1 MASVSGE
8 VMVSGEVVSGEVMAL
23 STPDIDTDVN
33 VLEET
38 NDFDYPNP
46 ARYTQI
52 KVIQK
57 SLFGETRL
65 IFDSWLKRNMV
76 VKVSHIHL
84 IKSRNATTQNNV
96 LIQEDVRRE
105 VHIMKDLAI
114 LNQLPDHSICA
125 QTHGLSITPKV
136 ANLRQGYKY
145 INGFVGSFEDETY
158 HYLVTE
164 HANGESL
171 MEVIGRTPQ
180 TRISEDIARLWFRQI
195 CLAIKFLHGHSI
207 VHLDLSLENICMNFP
222 SNRVEGKYT
231 EEELVGGQIKLIDFG
246 LAGKY
251 PTETQSNHLNLLH
264 EVETSTCACL
274 NCTNSE
280 RALLAKAYAIER
292 WGNPLRNLSSSELK
306 FLCRPT
312 CGQVHKIGKMGYMAP
327 EIYADTAW
335 DAYKADIYSLGV
347 ILYILLT
354 GRPPYKKP
362 IQSDMWFHVIFNGNW
377 RQPKIKNQTPASV
390 YNWLS
395 EDALDLIDLMIS
407 PQSQRPC
414 IDQVLAHPW
423 LRSPIGGLKR
433 DRSIPSGRET
443 KYARQSTF

>member
-1 MASVSGE
+1 MASVLSE
-8 VMVSGEVVSGEVMAL
+8 VGASSSPE
-23 STPDIDTDVN
+23 TDTDTDTVIS
-33 VLEET
+33 VSWET
-38 NDFDYPNP
+38 DQRKNDLDYPDP
-46 ARYTQI
+46 VRYTQI
-52 KVIQK
+52 KVIQR

-65 IFDSWLKRNMV
+65 IFDSLLKKNIV
-76 VKVSHIHL
+76 VKASHLHL
-84 IKSRNATTQNNV
+84 INSRTAITQNNI

-105 VHIMKDLAI
+105 VCIMKDLAI
-114 LNQLPDHSICA
+114 LNQLPDLSISA

-145 INGFVGSFEDETY
+145 INGFIGSLEDKNY

-231 EEELVGGQIKLIDFG
+231 EEELVRGQIKLIDFG

-251 PTETQSNHLNLLH
+251 PIETQPSHLNLLR

-274 NCTNSE
+274 NCTASE
-280 RALLAKAYAIER
+280 RELLAKTYAIER
-292 WGNPLRNLSSSELK
+292 YGKKLKNPASCELK
-306 FLCRPT
+306 FLCRPN
-312 CGQVHKIGKMGYMAP
+312 CGQVHRMGKKGYMAP
-327 EIYADTAW
+327 EIYADAAW
-335 DAYKADIYSLGV
+335 DTYKADIYSLGV
-347 ILYILLT
+347 ILYSLLT
-354 GRPPYKKP
+354 GRAPYKEP
-362 IQSDMWFHVIFNGNW
+362 IQSDVWFSVIFNGCLQ
-377 RQPKIKNQTPASV
+377 QPAIMNQEPAKI

-395 EDALDLIDLMIS
+395 EDALDLIDSMIS

-423 LRSPIGGLKR
+423 LQSQKCGLKR

-443 KYARQSTF
+443 KQARQSTC